1 MDNKKLALPQFPFLA
16 TRLHQSQSGP
26 NEGGDWGDIPPCLV
40 KRKGKIV
47 LKMHENVSN
56 FKKFSP
62 AAPIGTAG
70 TILF

>member
-1 MDNKKLALPQFPFLA
+1 MKTPGDKFLDYSDVSEVKKCQGRTKHGGIRGISPPV
-16 TRLHQSQSGP
+16 SGR
-26 NEGGDWGDIPPCLV
+26 EQ
-40 KRKGKIV
+40 KIA

-56 FKKFSP
+56 FKKFLP